1 MKQKKVRASAY
12 DYFKGNTQG
21 EDKNKQIFKRALKI
35 LKIIFYF
42 CIFGITLTGCI
53 QSFVIKTSTSSGSGT
68 EFYKNKED
76 IIPNYTI
83 FEATNKAGK
92 NEITK
97 ATKSNNYLISEKDAP
112 VLKQLRVQTEANGN
126 TSNNYGQYSSLIM
139 FHNADNTFEYAKGD
153 KTHEFLFLNSAESK
167 YDPKFNW
174 TDIKLPS
181 PKFFALVG
189 DKYAEEFQ
197 KTQLAVNPIL
207 QNQGNFFYTVSN
219 QADPTNEKY
228 FNFSRDI
235 IQYLYNKTM
244 NIEGFKTKLI
254 PSINVLESYKNEA
267 DFEKIKKELQASNDP
282 VKKEALQVLQDY
294 STLAKTVLIPTRF
307 TQIDPVNNTY
317 SFAYNLNDNDYYN
330 YEGIAFRSDYPNN
343 PIVTWSDSWKL
354 GPFYSLIVFP
364 LSKIILGVSESQSIW
379 ELNGWTTIFAIIVVV
394 LLTKIISFIF
404 RFKTIFG
411 QSKQIE
417 MQAKKAKIDAKYEP
431 YKKNKM
437 MQQRHRQ
444 EVADLYKKNNFSPFA
459 PFSQVLVT
467 MPIFIAVWQVIQGIP
482 SLKVTYWVGLELA
495 SISYQKLFEGLWQY
509 LPILI
514 IVVLVQAV
522 QQLLPKYLNKKN
534 TNRIMNQNE
543 SETMKKQ
550 QKTQRI
556 ISIVFIFFGVLFQ
569 ASLQIYWIIG
579 GLWEIGQ
586 TLGVHYLQ
594 RSTFFKEKMRPW
606 LIQKKLL

>member
-1 MKQKKVRASAY
+1 MKQKKIRASAY
-12 DYFKGNTQG
+12 DYFQGNKQS
-21 EDKNKQIFKRALKI
+21 EDKNKQIFKRILKI

-53 QSFVIKTSTSSGSGT
+53 QSFVVKTSTSSGSGT

-83 FEATNKAGK
+83 FEASVKDKETK
-92 NEITK
+92 IQK
-97 ATKSNNYLISEKDAP
+97 ATKSNNYLISEKDSSI
-112 VLKQLRVQTEANGN
+112 LKQLREQTEANGN

-139 FHNADNTFEYAKGD
+139 FRNTDGTFEYAKGD
-153 KTHEFLFLNSAESK
+153 KNQEFLFLNSEEEK
-167 YDPKFNW
+167 YQQKFNW

-181 PKFFALVG
+181 PKFFDLIK

-197 KTQLAVNPIL
+197 KTQLAVNPLLI
-207 QNQGNFFYTVSN
+207 NQGDFFYSVSN
-219 QADPTNEKY
+219 TPEPTNEKY
-228 FNFSRDI
+228 FTFSRDI
-235 IQYLYNKTM
+235 IQFLYNKTI
-244 NIEGFKTKLI
+244 NLEEFKTKLI
-254 PSINVLESYKNEA
+254 PSINALESYKNEA
-267 DFEKIKKELQASNDP
+267 DFEKIKNELNNSSDPIKKQAI
-282 VKKEALQVLQDY
+282 QVLTDY
-294 STLAKTVLIPTRF
+294 ATLAKTILIPTKF
-307 TQIDPVNNTY
+307 TQIDPVKNTY
-317 SFAYNLNDNDYYN
+317 SFSYKLNENNYYN
-330 YEGIAFRSDYPNN
+330 FEGIAFRSDTPNN

-364 LSKIILGVSESQSIW
+364 LSKIILGVSESQSTW

-394 LLTKIISFIF
+394 ILTKTISFIF

-467 MPIFIAVWQVIQGIP
+467 MPIFIAVWRVIQGIP
-482 SLKVTYWVGLELA
+482 SLKVTYWAGLELA

-514 IVVLVQAV
+514 VVVVVQAV
-522 QQLLPKYLNKKN
+522 QQILPRILNKKN
-534 TNRIMNQNE
+534 TNRIMNQTE

-556 ISIVFIFFGVLFQ
+556 ISIVFVFFGVLFQ

-579 GLWEIGQ
+579 GIWEIAQ

-594 RSTFFKEKMRPW
+594 RSNFFKEKMRPW
-606 LIQKKLL
+606 LTQKKLL